1 MALVPRLRDLLLG
14 PKASPKSKVAAG
26 DKDPLSIWLNGA
38 EDRDFKHMKELG
50 DVYRRGGPVSQ
61 AIRVKANFVF
71 SNGYRIEGEFEEIN
85 DMIEERLDELSLE
98 IVGPQAII
106 DAQVYGD
113 CFHELARGS
122 GAMSGRIVA
131 QVPRSPETF
140 RIDHDEHG
148 IIERYVQVLKKKNAA
163 LGDDEEIPFKLD
175 EVFHFSLENL
185 GGSVYGTSLI
195 DQAWNDIHWDAEI
208 AKSTA
213 EAIKRHGYPRFQIRV
228 GGEGEDVPEKTL
240 RQIDAQFRNLNSKQE
255 FVTTR
260 DVEIAN
266 IDQIGQGNSKLY
278 GEWATMRLCTALG
291 VPEELMGL
299 GRGSTEATA
308 NVKLRAFYDDISA
321 LQKRFARA
329 FNQQVIDQ
337 LTPKPGM
344 CKLVFNEVN
353 PKDQAAIAEW
363 LAKMMA
369 ATPIDPFAIVP
380 RKYAQDLLGIV
391 ESDWDED
398 DYVGEPNDD
407 IGASEDDPEESSDAD
422 KINPLP
428 NLEDPSEL
436 SSVSPRASK
445 ALAGT
450 HEGAC
455 KAAKARGD
463 KPGAKCGGG
472 KKAPAEKGAGSEK
485 KTAQPKTAATK
496 LPENVRAH
504 IDELRKDRAKLGRPA
519 HNHRLGKSGEAVAQA
534 LLDGFK
540 AHSSWNDADDLSN
553 GFLMDVKTL
562 NPNSQGTPIY
572 ANKIRRKLERSEETG
587 KKWKFPLLHVQED
600 SIDVYINTPPE
611 EFYSGDMDYYMA
623 NIADSELI
631 GFIDAEGTWHKGGR
645 A

>member
-1 MALVPRLRDLLLG
+1 MPLIPAIREMLLG
-14 PKASPKSKVAAG
+14 PKAKPRSKVSSAEQDPYDFWNA
-26 DKDPLSIWLNGA
+26 DKNQG
-38 EDRDFKHMKELG
+38 RDFAHMKELG
-50 DVYRRGGPVSQ
+50 DIYRRGGPVSQ
-61 AIRVKANFVF
+61 AIRTKANFVF
-71 SNGYRIEGEFEEIN
+71 SNGYRIEGESEDIN
-85 DMIEERLDELSLE
+85 DMIESKLESLE
-98 IVGPQAII
+98 IDVVGPQAIV
-106 DAQVYGD
+106 DALAYGD
-113 CFHELARGS
+113 CFHELARGMGV
-122 GAMSGRIVA
+122 GAGSIVA

-148 IIERYVQVLKKKNAA
+148 MISGYTQVLRRDSV
-163 LGDDEEIPFKLD
+163 LGTEEEIPFRPED
-175 EVFHFSLENL
+175 IFHFSIDNL

-208 AKSTA
+208 AKATA
-213 EAIKRHGYPRFQIRV
+213 DAIKRHGNARFHVKV
-228 GGEGEDVPEKTL
+228 GQEGEEIPEKTMRL
-240 RQIDAQFRNLNSKQE
+240 IDAQFRNLNSKQE

-260 DVEIAN
+260 DVDIIN
-266 IDQIGQGNSKLY
+266 IDQQGQGNAKVY
-278 GEWATMRLCTALG
+278 GEWSMTRLCAALG
-291 VPEELMGL
+291 IPEELLGL

-329 FNQQVIDQ
+329 YNQQVIDR
-337 LTPKPGM
+337 LTPAPGM

-353 PKDQAAIAEW
+353 PKDQAAIAAW
-363 LAKMMA
+363 LAQIMA
-369 ATPIDPFAIVP
+369 ATPIDPFAIIP
-380 RKYAQDLLGIV
+380 RKYAQDLLGVI

-398 DYVGEPNDD
+398 DYVDEPNDD
-407 IGASEDDPEESSDAD
+407 IGTSEDDPEASSSAD
-422 KINPLP
+422 QINPLP
-428 NLEDPSEL
+428 GLENASEL

-445 ALAGT
+445 TLAGT

-463 KPGAKCGGG
+463 KPGAACGGG

-496 LPENVRAH
+496 LPENVRTH
-504 IDELRKDRAKLGRPA
+504 IDALRKDRAKLGHPA
-519 HNHRLGKSGEAVAQA
+519 HNYRLGKSGEVVAQA

-562 NPNSQGTPIY
+562 NPNSRGTPIY
-572 ANKIRRKLERSEETG
+572 ANKIRRKLERGEEVG
-587 KKWKFPLLHVQED
+587 KKWKFPLLHVRED

-611 EFYSGDMDYYMA
+611 EFYSGDLDYYMA
-623 NIADSELI
+623 NIDESEFV
-631 GFIDAEGTWHKGGR
+631 GYIDANGDWHKGGR